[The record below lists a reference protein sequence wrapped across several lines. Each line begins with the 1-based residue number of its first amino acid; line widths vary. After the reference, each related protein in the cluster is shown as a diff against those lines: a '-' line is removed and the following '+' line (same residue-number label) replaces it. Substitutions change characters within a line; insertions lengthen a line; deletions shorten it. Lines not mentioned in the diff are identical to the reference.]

1 MVLELFEDS
10 FGDSRNAQALAK
22 ASELAYLPEDIG
34 KSEFAAQLEMGAR
47 LISVGNT
54 QAYIAQN
61 KDHIVVAFR
70 GTESP
75 TTLEGLKDWLLS
87 DAVNLLILPTGRLGT
102 DFAAAGVG
110 ARFHQGFINA
120 LDSIWLPLFN
130 GIDEEI
136 KRSERPLWITGHSL
150 GGALAV
156 LSAWLF
162 HRKFVSVHQ
171 VYTFGGP
178 MIGNQETSKAFDREL
193 AGKVFRYVN
202 GPDPVPKLPTMSL
215 MTNDY
220 DHVQQEMTAGV
231 GPGASSSA
239 EMFAQFV
246 GRSVN
251 GVIEGTLIDDVW
263 QAVSKTVEAHLMP
276 SYHTLIE
283 KMAGKK

>member
-1 MVLELFEDS
+1 MAFELFEDS
-10 FGDSRNAQALAK
+10 FGDYRNAQTLAK

-34 KSEFAAQLEMGAR
+34 KSEFAAQLGMNAR

-54 QAYIAQN
+54 QAYLAQN
-61 KDHIVVAFR
+61 ADNIVVAFR

-120 LDSIWLPLFN
+120 LDSIWLPLFS
-130 GIDEEI
+130 GVEDEM

-162 HRKFVSVHQ
+162 HRKFVSVQQ

-178 MIGNQETSKAFDREL
+178 MIGNHEASKAFDREL
-193 AGKVFRYVN
+193 SGKIVRYVN

-215 MTNDY
+215 VANDY
-220 DHVQQEMTAGV
+220 DHVQKELTAGV

-239 EMFAQFV
+239 ELFAQFV

-251 GVIEGTLIDDVW
+251 GVMEGTLVDDVW
-263 QAVSKTVEAHLMP
+263 KAVSSTVEAHLMP
-276 SYHTLIE
+276 SYHSLIE
-283 KMAGKK
+283 KIAGKK